1 MRSIRIR
8 LLLLALSVLTVAF
21 AVVASRAHHGRP
33 EPVPVLA
40 VAGIE
45 RSAKAAQPAV
55 RLRPPTVTLPAS
67 GSLSAGWASQLV
79 ALVNGY
85 RASKGIGPLLLCD
98 TLSTAAGTWA
108 TTLLGLGDPLPP
120 LYHTYGG
127 STPVTRAAAAG
138 YANTPVVG
146 ENLALGQPDV
156 PSAFEAWKQ
165 SAGHEANLRD
175 PQYLHVGLAMQVA
188 RDAQGR
194 TVPLWV
200 MLLGGDPAG
209 RC

>member
-1 MRSIRIR
+1 M
-8 LLLLALSVLTVAF
+8 
-21 AVVASRAHHGRP
+21 
-33 EPVPVLA
+33 
-40 VAGIE
+40 
-45 RSAKAAQPAV
+45 
-55 RLRPPTVTLPAS
+55 RPPTVTPPA
-67 GSLSAGWASQLV
+67 GGAPSAGWASQLV
-79 ALVNGY
+79 DLVNDY
-85 RASKGIGPLLLCD
+85 RASGGVGALLLCG
-98 TLSTAAGTWA
+98 TLSTAADTWA
-108 TTLLGLGDPLPP
+108 TTLLGLGSPLPP

-156 PSAFEAWKQ
+156 QSAFDAWTQ

-194 TVPLWV
+194 AVPLWV